1 MSEQESAVQPQE
13 PKENEGTQFFP
24 PDYSLKKAIGEDVD
38 LKQVFSEENI
48 QKAQDTIEKHKE
60 SFIEWATADTATMN
74 KHFEDA
80 VSKAPE
86 CELDIAHIEQVAAR
100 IQAQAGTFGFGLAT
114 LVAKSLSSFCLLHT
128 KPNSEQLVVIRKHID
143 TLSVIFAK
151 NILGDGGMIG
161 QELLDN
167 LFKMVEKY
175 Q

>member
-1 MSEQESAVQPQE
+1 MT
-13 PKENEGTQFFP
+13 ENENEAKVQTGATEDTKFFP

-38 LKQVFSEENI
+38 LKKIFSEENI
-48 QKAQDTIEKHKE
+48 TKAQATIEKHKE
-60 SFIEWATADTATMN
+60 SFLEWALTDTATMN

-80 VSKAPE
+80 MAKAPE
-86 CELDIAHIEQVAAR
+86 CEEDVSHLEQIAAR
-100 IQAQAGTFGFGLAT
+100 IQSQAGTFGFDLAT
-114 LVAKSLSSFCLLHT
+114 LVAKSLSSFCLLHG
-128 KPNSEQLVVIRKHID
+128 KPNAEQLVVIRKHID

-151 NILGDGGMIG
+151 NIMGDGGVVG